1 MAIGIVFC
9 AHLLFLLINTLNA
22 SDVYGTPLIQSM
34 PRPFTSY
41 EVIRIGD
48 VVSHPQMH
56 NLRLVRLK
64 GIVTALRT
72 IPRRIGMVPPEAHTF
87 TLTDDTGT
95 IEIFYT
101 GSNGYL
107 GPLKSELLIEGD
119 MIEVLVHISYITS
132 PGSEEVA
139 LAANLRWVERPQD

>member
-9 AHLLFLLINTLNA
+9 VHLLLLLINTSN
-22 SDVYGTPLIQSM
+22 SPEVYGTPLIQSK
-34 PRPFTSY
+34 PRPLTSY
-41 EVIRIGD
+41 EVVRIGD
-48 VVSHPQMH
+48 VVSHPQTH
-56 NLRLVRLK
+56 NLRLIRFK

-87 TLTDDTGT
+87 TLTDNTGE
-95 IEIFYT
+95 IEVFYA
-101 GSNGYL
+101 GSHGYL
-107 GPLKSELLIEGD
+107 GPLKTELLIEGD

-139 LAANLRWVERPQD
+139 LAANLRWAERPQD